1 MNDQMKKVTI
11 NCQGQLLYLNE
22 SIIMGILNATPDS
35 FYDGGKYANEEEISN
50 QVKNMLDEGA
60 SIIDIGSYSS
70 RSGAAHISEEEE
82 LKRAMP
88 VIKTIHSQFPQ
99 AILSVDTF
107 RSSVAS
113 KAIESGACIIND
125 ISGGTLDTKM
135 VEMIAYYNVPYVLM
149 HMKGNPQ
156 TMKNES
162 NYKNMMDEIMFY
174 FSKKI
179 NALRLKGV
187 KDIIIDPGFGF
198 SKSLDQNYELL
209 HKLSDFKLF
218 ELPILV
224 GVSRKSMINKLL
236 NIKPREAL
244 NGTTV
249 LHTLAV
255 LNGAS
260 ILRVHD
266 VKEAKEVLKIVK
278 AFQQA

>member
-1 MNDQMKKVTI
+1 MKKVTI